1 MQPSERVAGM
11 PGKRVFRRLGGVWM
25 VFSVEEKIV
34 RVKLKEGL
42 RPLGMKKVLV
52 RHWRQENV

>member
-1 MQPSERVAGM
+1 M